1 MNGKSARLLRKCL
14 KLKEKEL
21 STLGLKKIDII
32 SNLGNS
38 LKRHFS
44 RLNAQEKT
52 DFKLLVKKYLDPTR

>member
-38 LKRHFS
+38 LKRHYS
-44 RLNAQEKT
+44 RLNA
-52 DFKLLVKKYLDPTR
+52 

>member
-1 MNGKSARLLRKCL
+1 MNGKSAKLLRKCL

-21 STLGLKKIDII
+21 RALGLKEIDII

-44 RLNAQEKT
+44 RLNA
-52 DFKLLVKKYLDPTR
+52 